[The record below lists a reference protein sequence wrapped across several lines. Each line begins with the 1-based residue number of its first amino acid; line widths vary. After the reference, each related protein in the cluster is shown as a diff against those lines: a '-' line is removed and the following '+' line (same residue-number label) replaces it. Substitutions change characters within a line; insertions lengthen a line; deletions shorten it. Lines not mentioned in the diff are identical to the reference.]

1 MYYLACIFLVL
12 TGLRYVAKE
21 VAMMISIDKRLTDE
35 EMNILRQLIGKKIVS
50 FRHEEFRPTHAS
62 YGAAGIETEQGMIYL
77 YCQTEPINYFGS
89 VGDEAVL
96 TLTRERHAWLDESPY
111 AYVLAAASPV
121 NETVKE
127 IHVVQDHQ
135 RLYENGEQTFDV
147 WLTWGIIFEFGDYQY
162 SLEKA
167 QGFSGLIFI
176 EKGNDL
182 INTFSSTDEFENPE
196 FWTDDCIA
204 KCDREI
210 VVIS

>member
-1 MYYLACIFLVL
+1 
-12 TGLRYVAKE
+12 
-21 VAMMISIDKRLTDE
+21 MMISIDKRLTDE

-62 YGAAGIETEQGMIYL
+62 YGAVGIETEQGMIYL

-111 AYVLAAASPV
+111 TYVLAAASPV
-121 NETVKE
+121 HETVKE

-162 SLEKA
+162 SLEKS
-167 QGFSGLIFI
+167 QGFSGIIFI

-182 INTFSSTDEFENPE
+182 INTFSSTDGFEDPE

-204 KCDREI
+204 ECDREI
-210 VVIS
+210 VVISESDIYKA

>member
-1 MYYLACIFLVL
+1 
-12 TGLRYVAKE
+12 
-21 VAMMISIDKRLTDE
+21 MMISIDKRLTDE

-62 YGAAGIETEQGMIYL
+62 YGAVGIETEQGMIYL

-162 SLEKA
+162 SLEKS

-210 VVIS
+210 VVISESDIYKA